1 MRVVAGT
8 ARGLRLVAPPGTGTR
23 PTSDR
28 VREAMFNSLHS
39 RAALE
44 GAHVLDLYAGT
55 GALGIEALSR
65 GAASAVFVENRRVA
79 LTALRAN
86 LQATKLAAHAE
97 VLGID
102 VGAALDVLARDRR
115 TFDLALID
123 PPYSFNRW
131 TALLQRVPAALAVVE
146 SDRPILLDGDD
157 PDQHTHR
164 HHHIGADG
172 SAPRDPVRHPTRTCD
187 PAKSPTNPLQVA
199 LNVISTRRYGT
210 TVVTLISR
218 NA

>member
-8 ARGLRLVAPPGTGTR
+8 ARGLRLVAPPGSGTR

-65 GAASAVFVENRRVA
+65 GAASAVFVENRRAA

-86 LQATKLAAHAE
+86 LQTTKLAAHAE
-97 VLGID
+97 VLAID

-115 TFDLALID
+115 TFDLTLID

-157 PDQHTHR
+157 PDQHTPR

-172 SAPRDPVRHPTRTCD
+172 SAPRDPVPHPTRTCD
-187 PAKSPTNPLQVA
+187 PATTPTNPPQVA